1 MKKIILVAVIVACL
15 LESGCVSTKTILNY
29 KEKDDSRKSAVKQC
43 YGAEIAKRPNSKYVF
58 PVLKNDE
65 TFVLYALCFYI
76 TIPMDLISTIFVF
89 PFTKTAGVD
98 YGKIIVSGQLVDENN
113 NPIKNYNFDVE
124 RNNVS
129 TDSNGYFFKQTELN
143 GSYKKDITITFFQSE
158 NFTDLS
164 NDFSNGKYVS
174 ITNPYK
180 IKYSIENDGKI
191 KIEEGIIEIKE
202 HSDSPVVNSEV
213 TYENRCYISSDS
225 FKDSLVVNWHES
237 NNLKS
242 DKIVLTKKELF
253 SEKNKQLFIEAQKA
267 EEKRQVEE
275 AIQREKDRKEKENED
290 KRINVII
297 DKIKNN
303 KSIAKYSPF
312 DVETALSRVGVKS
325 EEESYTSLFIYF
337 QNGAFINC
345 RMQILQVLQGQGF
358 LIYLPNSTYIA
369 YVVFDRTSS
378 FYDGQWIWV
387 KGRIVG
393 TYSYMTT
400 SYAQRT
406 VPKVLAYLVSPAV
419 VY

>member
-1 MKKIILVAVIVACL
+1 MKKNILVAVLIACL
-15 LESGCVSTKTILNY
+15 LECGCVSTKTILNY

-43 YGAEIAKRPNSKYVF
+43 YGAKIAKRPNSKYVF

-98 YGKIIVSGQLVDENN
+98 YGEIIVSGQLIDENN

-124 RNNVS
+124 WNNVS
-129 TDSNGYFFKQTELN
+129 TDSNGYFFKQIEFN

-180 IKYSIENDGKI
+180 IKYSIENDQTI
-191 KIEEGIIEIKE
+191 KVEAGIIEVEK
-202 HSDSPVVNSEV
+202 HSDSLA
-213 TYENRCYISSDS
+213 
-225 FKDSLVVNWHES
+225 DSLVVNWFES
-237 NNLKS
+237 TNLKS
-242 DKIVLTKKELF
+242 DQIVLKTTEVF
-253 SEKNKQLFIEAQKA
+253 SEKNKKLAIEAQEA
-267 EEKRQVEE
+267 EEKRKKEE
-275 AIQREKDRKEKENED
+275 EIQREKERIEKEEED

-303 KSIAKYSPF
+303 KSISKYSPF
-312 DVETALSRVGVKS
+312 DVETALSRIGVKS
-325 EEESYTSLFIYF
+325 EEESYTALFIYF
-337 QNGAFINC
+337 QNGEFINC

-358 LIYLPNSTYIA
+358 LLYLPNSNYIA
-369 YVVFDRTSS
+369 YVVFNRTSS

-400 SYAQRT
+400 SYTQRT

>member
-15 LESGCVSTKTILNY
+15 LECGCVSTKTILNY

-43 YGAEIAKRPNSKYVF
+43 YGAEIVKRPNSKYVF

-98 YGKIIVSGQLVDENN
+98 YGEIIVSGQLVDENN

-124 RNNVS
+124 WNNVS
-129 TDSNGYFFKQTELN
+129 TDSNGYFFKQIEFN

-158 NFTDLS
+158 NFTDLL

-180 IKYSIENDGKI
+180 IKYSIQNDDKI
-191 KIEEGIIEIKE
+191 KIEEGIIKIDK
-202 HSDSPVVNSEV
+202 HSDSVA
-213 TYENRCYISSDS
+213 
-225 FKDSLVVNWHES
+225 DSLVVNYSES
-237 NNLKS
+237 TSLKS
-242 DKIVLTKKELF
+242 NQIVLKTTEIF
-253 SEKNKQLFIEAQKA
+253 SEKNKKLAIEAQEVEEKRKKEELEA
-267 EEKRQVEE
+267 KEKRQVEE

-303 KSIAKYSPF
+303 KSIAKYSQF